1 MEQIENGPYSYKY
14 PRPSVTTDCVVF
26 GYDSDGLRILLIE
39 RGIEPFK
46 GKWALPGG
54 FMQMN
59 ETLEECA
66 RRELQE
72 ETGLKLEYLE
82 QFFSFSDV
90 NRDPRGR
97 VVTVAFLALVKTQDV
112 VGGDDATRAVWFS
125 LSNMP
130 PLAFDHEEIYRMAL
144 AKLRERIYFEP
155 VGFDL
160 LPTEFTMTELQH
172 LYEEIL
178 DTKFDRRNF
187 YKKMTSSQIVETV
200 DEPMREITNL
210 SDTLSGVEDALC
222 DSFMEQKAKKTV
234 AGRIPF
240 KYIFNRKRY
249 EELKKDGGKLEF

>member
-1 MEQIENGPYSYKY
+1 MENGSYTYKY

-26 GYDSDGLRILLIE
+26 GFDSDGLRILLIE

-66 RRELQE
+66 RRELHE
-72 ETGLKLEYLE
+72 ETSLKLEYLE
-82 QFFSFSDV
+82 QFHSFSSVD
-90 NRDPRGR
+90 RDPRGR
-97 VVTVAFLALVKTQDV
+97 VVTVAFLALVKTQNV
-112 VGGDDATRAVWFS
+112 VGGDDAARAKWFS
-125 LSNMP
+125 LSEMP
-130 PLAFDHEEIYRMAL
+130 QLAFDHEEICKMAL
-144 AKLRERIYFEP
+144 MKLRERIYFEP

-160 LPTEFTMTELQH
+160 LPKEFTMSELQH

-187 YKKMTSSQIVETV
+187 YKKMTTLDVVKEVHNDEDNKSKADSGQKIKKNTV
-200 DEPMREITNL
+200 
-210 SDTLSGVEDALC
+210 
-222 DSFMEQKAKKTV
+222 
-234 AGRIPF
+234 GRTPF

-249 EELKKDGGKLEF
+249 DELKKDGGKLEF